1 MLSSLLNQIIYI
13 LLKFC
18 QIIVVCVQEY
28 FIKYKMRLDNNSLM
42 KFHTFTVRN
51 TICLIREN
59 NFSKHGQQFSTIC
72 HLIVRHNMSN

>member
-1 MLSSLLNQIIYI
+1 LSDIYVI
-13 LLKFC
+13 FITKPNNLHFLTFC

-51 TICLIREN
+51 TFCLIREN
-59 NFSKHGQQFSTIC
+59 NFSKHGQQFST
-72 HLIVRHNMSN
+72 HYATLL